1 MKQPM
6 HSFCLATIIVFA
18 MTSALSTQEV
28 IATAPLELRRNLPN
42 VQVMVNGKGPF
53 TFAIDTGAG
62 GEAVASPRLVEQL
75 GLPVIGEE
83 QVGDPSGLN
92 GKKVSVLRIDS
103 LKVAGVEF
111 KNVRATEFPTAD
123 RDFDGIL
130 GFPLF
135 RDYLFTLDYLNAQMT
150 LAHGSLPP
158 ADGNEI
164 VAFTMPDNVPVIEL
178 TVGSQKVDAHVDSRG
193 RVLSVPAKYA
203 ADLKFVSE
211 PIVIGRARTV
221 SNDFEIKGAQLAS
234 DVKLG
239 GYTFTKP
246 FLTLNPIFPIG
257 NFSAD
262 VLRNFVVTFD
272 QKNKLVRF
280 VAKEKNIVLPPPT
293 RPSGGTAAKK

>member
-1 MKQPM
+1 MKQPL
-6 HSFCLATIIVFA
+6 HFFCLATIVFA
-18 MTSALSTQEV
+18 LASALSAQEV
-28 IATAPLELRRNLPN
+28 VASAPLELRGNLPN

-62 GEAVASPRLVEQL
+62 GEALASPRLVEQL
-75 GLPVIGEE
+75 SLPVIGEE

-92 GKKVSVLRIDS
+92 GKKVAVLRIDS

-111 KNVRATEFPTAD
+111 KNVRATEFPSAG

-135 RDYLFTLDYLNAQMT
+135 HDYLFTLDYPNAKLT
-150 LAHGSLPP
+150 LAHGSLPL

-164 VAFTMPDNVPVIEL
+164 VPFTMPDNVPVIEL

-193 RVLSVPAKYA
+193 RALSVPAKYA
-203 ADLKFVSE
+203 ASLQFVSE
-211 PIVIGRARTV
+211 PVVIGRGRTV

-257 NFSAD
+257 NFGAA
-262 VLRNFVVTFD
+262 VLRNFAVTFD

-280 VAKEKNIVLPPPT
+280 AAKEKNIVLPPPT
-293 RPSGGTAAKK
+293 RPAGGTAAQK

>member
-1 MKQPM
+1 MKRLSQA
-6 HSFCLATIIVFA
+6 FCTAGMIVFVL
-18 MTSALSTQEV
+18 TSALSAQEV
-28 IATAPLELRRNLPN
+28 IASAPLELRGNLPN
-42 VQVMVNGKGPF
+42 VQVMVNGRGPF

-62 GEAVASPRLVEQL
+62 GEALASPRLVEQL

-83 QVGDPSGLN
+83 QVGDPSRLN
-92 GKKVSVLRIDS
+92 GKKVAVLRIDS

-111 KNVRATEFPTAD
+111 KNVRTAEFPSAD

-135 RDYLFTLDYLNAQMT
+135 HDYLFTLDYLNAQMI
-150 LAHGSLPP
+150 LARGSLPK

-164 VAFTMPDNVPVIEL
+164 VPFTMPDNVPVIEL
-178 TVGSQKVDAHVDSRG
+178 TVGPQKIDAHVDSRG
-193 RVLSVPAKYA
+193 RALSVPAKYA

-211 PIVIGRARTV
+211 PIVIGRGRTV
-221 SNDFEIKGAQLAS
+221 SNEFEIKGAQLAS

-239 GYTFTKP
+239 GYTFTKL

-257 NFSAD
+257 NFGAAA
-262 VLRNFVVTFD
+262 LRNFAVTFD

-280 VAKEKNIVLPPPT
+280 VAKDKNIALPPPA
-293 RPSGGTAAKK
+293 RPVGGTAAKK